1 MARAGRRPGQT
12 ATREQILVAARKLFA
27 AQGYDATTIRAI
39 AAEAEVNPALIH
51 HFFGTKEQV
60 FVASLALPVNP
71 AAMLPTV
78 LEGPRGQAGE
88 RLVRFFL
95 SVWGNPEAR
104 QPFLALLRSVASN
117 DGAARMMREFMHRAV
132 ITPISTSL
140 GVPELRMAAV
150 GTQLMG
156 IALLRYIV
164 GVEPLASATED
175 EIVELVAPVIQH
187 YLDG

>member
-12 ATREQILVAARKLFA
+12 ETREQILVAARELFA
-27 AQGYDATTIRAI
+27 AQGYDTTTIRAI
-39 AAEAEVNPALIH
+39 AAEAGVNPALVH
-51 HFFGTKEQV
+51 HFFGAKEQV
-60 FVASLALPVNP
+60 FVVSLALPVNP
-71 AAMLPTV
+71 ATMLSTV

-95 SVWGNPEAR
+95 SVWGDPSSR

-117 DGAARMMREFMHRAV
+117 EGAARMMREFMHRAV
-132 ITPISTSL
+132 IAPIGSAL
-140 GVPELRMAAV
+140 GVPELRMAAA
-150 GTQLMG
+150 GSQLMG

-164 GVEPLASATED
+164 AVEPMASATEE
-175 EIVELVAPVIQH
+175 EIVRLVAPVVQH